1 MEITSLDIVLC
12 EFYFSN
18 LNQSKKRPVLV
29 FKDNLPFDDFIAI
42 PISSKIGNMTKDEIL
57 IELKNFENGSIPVKS
72 KLILRKTFVVSK
84 SAACATISIE
94 HHDAALIG
102 IAKLATVMT
111 AQDFVQY

>member
-29 FKDNLPFDDFIAI
+29 LFKDNLPFDDFIAI

-84 SAACATISIE
+84 SAVIKKY
-94 HHDAALIG
+94 G
-102 IAKLATVMT
+102 TVKE
-111 AQDFVQY
+111 DFFKYTKKRFCKYFEC

>member
-72 KLILRKTFVVSK
+72 KLIFFPKLWKFSNVISSVRKQK
-84 SAACATISIE
+84 
-94 HHDAALIG
+94 
-102 IAKLATVMT
+102 
-111 AQDFVQY
+111 